1 MTALVLPA
9 ITRSRRKPSLSPVP
23 ATPPTQAPRVQP
35 PSTGLA
41 GPQRQPAQPA
51 PLPLPGLPVA
61 LPGALQMTDVA
72 RPYLKKNPETATNKG
87 LLDAQRLL
95 NTPVNVPLAAIMGQL
110 PPTWW

>member
-1 MTALVLPA
+1 
-9 ITRSRRKPSLSPVP
+9 
-23 ATPPTQAPRVQP
+23 
-35 PSTGLA
+35 
-41 GPQRQPAQPA
+41 
-51 PLPLPGLPVA
+51 
-61 LPGALQMTDVA
+61 MTDVA